1 MEALTLHKIA
11 KEISLSRQDKS
22 DIYIPNYIL
31 FGREAISEMNTRG
44 FVPIQSVALDIDPNT
59 NSATLPPD
67 YLGYV
72 RVGICVCGRIIELD
86 YDKTLCVREPVD
98 NFCCAEE
105 EVSKFEEDC
114 KCLSNN
120 CIPDGYSNYYMWNNI
135 YYRGTMLDPIY
146 TLPAYRSK
154 GFFKISNGRIYFN
167 SVCANG
173 QVILQ
178 YKSTGVSDSGQ
189 TEIPYNLKDVIKYY
203 IVWKNAFF
211 DNNTPLAKVAMYK
224 EEYNRKKDLITL
236 QEVLVGITD
245 MLKVQMEQIYQ
256 ANLSR

>member
-31 FGREAISEMNTRG
+31 FGREAIGEMNTRG
-44 FVPIQSVALDIDPNT
+44 FVPLQSVALDIDPNT

-67 YLGYV
+67 FVRYI
-72 RVGICVCGRIIELD
+72 RVGSCVNGRILELD
-86 YDKTLCVREPVD
+86 YDKTMCVREPID
-98 NFCCAEE
+98 DFCNPDD
-105 EVSKFEEDC
+105 VIKKYEEDC
-114 KCLSNN
+114 KSLNSGS
-120 CIPDGYSNYYMWNNI
+120 IPDGYSNYYMWNNI
-135 YYRGTMLDPIY
+135 YYRGRLLEPMY
-146 TLPAYRSK
+146 TIPAYRSP
-154 GFFKISNGRIYFN
+154 GFFKISNGRMYLN
-167 SVCANG
+167 SVCANNKI
-173 QVILQ
+173 ILQ

-224 EEYNRKKDLITL
+224 EEYNSKKDLITL

>member
-135 YYRGTMLDPIY
+135 YYRDSNRHSILSYPSSALYEKEGGICYED
-146 TLPAYRSK
+146 
-154 GFFKISNGRIYFN
+154 GFNTTQHIFRNSSFFCHIFYF
-167 SVCANG
+167 C
-173 QVILQ
+173 IR
-178 YKSTGVSDSGQ
+178 
-189 TEIPYNLKDVIKYY
+189 
-203 IVWKNAFF
+203 F
-211 DNNTPLAKVAMYK
+211 
-224 EEYNRKKDLITL
+224 
-236 QEVLVGITD
+236 
-245 MLKVQMEQIYQ
+245 
-256 ANLSR
+256 

>member
-1 MEALTLHKIA
+1 
-11 KEISLSRQDKS
+11 
-22 DIYIPNYIL
+22 
-31 FGREAISEMNTRG
+31 
-44 FVPIQSVALDIDPNT
+44 
-59 NSATLPPD
+59 
-67 YLGYV
+67 
-72 RVGICVCGRIIELD
+72 
-86 YDKTLCVREPVD
+86 
-98 NFCCAEE
+98 
-105 EVSKFEEDC
+105 
-114 KCLSNN
+114 
-120 CIPDGYSNYYMWNNI
+120 
-135 YYRGTMLDPIY
+135 MLDPIY